1 MWQQGQLASYQG
13 EIVIVDRVKRDC
25 ELESGGPNRPQHR
38 HEIGIGAP
46 GFPTGHDRLMTAQP
60 VGQGGLSQS
69 SPFSSFDDERSCIH
83 DDHYS
88 KSDMLE
94 IAEQS

>member
-1 MWQQGQLASYQG
+1 
-13 EIVIVDRVKRDC
+13 
-25 ELESGGPNRPQHR
+25 
-38 HEIGIGAP
+38 
-46 GFPTGHDRLMTAQP
+46 

-94 IAEQS
+94 IAEQSYNGRIL